1 MEEENAIIANITRY
15 DLLMFNLCI
24 KIYLNICK
32 YKSFFNSAFKNSYF
46 CKLL

>member
-1 MEEENAIIANITRY
+1 MEEKNAINANSIRY

-24 KIYLNICK
+24 KIYWNICK

-46 CKLL
+46 WKLL